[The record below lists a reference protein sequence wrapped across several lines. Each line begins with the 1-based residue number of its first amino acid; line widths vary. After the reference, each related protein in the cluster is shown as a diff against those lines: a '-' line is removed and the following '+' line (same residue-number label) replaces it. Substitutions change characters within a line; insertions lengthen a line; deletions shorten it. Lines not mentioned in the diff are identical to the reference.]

1 MKCFYF
7 KIGKN
12 ISTLNKKLF
21 FLTTI
26 ILLSYCSVY
35 AQCKLEKT
43 KDDFSST
50 QSVSSKEVTIAS
62 VFPLIGSKKPWNL
75 DMSFVM
81 VDSIVTI
88 FVLHASQSYS
98 TSIESM
104 SFKFTDGAVIQ
115 AETPS
120 ATGDY
125 NSGLGYRYT
134 STSFI
139 LSKEELMMFA
149 SKDLLKFRA
158 DFSNYPDYPFVE
170 QDIKSKIVDKIRTDA
185 GCLLKELKIFTAAQK
200 LIKDSRK
207 SDFDV
212 PCQYETDKKDDFTK
226 KRTVL
231 TKPSTVWDVK
241 VQGTGN
247 TFMNVCGSNINGK
260 NGLQFNRGLS
270 FTGAGNVNEEKMK
283 SYLLFDQLDILLENE
298 EVVTLKEAEGARY
311 IPNGN
316 TYWAFKLFSIDNDSI
331 WNKLKKTP
339 LKKFRLSINGNEL
352 GTQEIENI
360 YVKSIMKVI
369 KCVDELGIPKSK

>member
-1 MKCFYF
+1 
-7 KIGKN
+7 
-12 ISTLNKKLF
+12 
-21 FLTTI
+21 
-26 ILLSYCSVY
+26 
-35 AQCKLEKT
+35 
-43 KDDFSST
+43 
-50 QSVSSKEVTIAS
+50 
-62 VFPLIGSKKPWNL
+62 
-75 DMSFVM
+75 
-81 VDSIVTI
+81 
-88 FVLHASQSYS
+88 
-98 TSIESM
+98 
-104 SFKFTDGAVIQ
+104 
-115 AETPS
+115 
-120 ATGDY
+120 
-125 NSGLGYRYT
+125 
-134 STSFI
+134 
-139 LSKEELMMFA
+139 MFA

-158 DFSNYPDYPFVE
+158 DFSNYPDYPSVE
-170 QDIKSKIVDKIRTDA
+170 QDIKRKIADKIRTDA
-185 GCLLKELKIFTAAQK
+185 GCLLKEYNLFTAAQK
-200 LIKDSRK
+200 LIKDNRK
-207 SDFDV
+207 ADFDE

-270 FTGAGNVNEEKMK
+270 FTGSGNVNEEKMK

-316 TYWAFKLFSIDNDSI
+316 TYWGFKLFSIDNDSI

-360 YVKSIMKVI
+360 YVKSIMKAI
-369 KCVDELGIPKSK
+369 KCVDELGIPKFK

>member
-1 MKCFYF
+1 
-7 KIGKN
+7 
-12 ISTLNKKLF
+12 
-21 FLTTI
+21 
-26 ILLSYCSVY
+26 
-35 AQCKLEKT
+35 
-43 KDDFSST
+43 
-50 QSVSSKEVTIAS
+50 
-62 VFPLIGSKKPWNL
+62 
-75 DMSFVM
+75 
-81 VDSIVTI
+81 
-88 FVLHASQSYS
+88 
-98 TSIESM
+98 
-104 SFKFTDGAVIQ
+104 
-115 AETPS
+115 
-120 ATGDY
+120 
-125 NSGLGYRYT
+125 
-134 STSFI
+134 
-139 LSKEELMMFA
+139 MMFA

-185 GCLLKELKIFTAAQK
+185 GCLLKELNIFTAAQK